1 MAVEVEVAARAG
13 GSTIT
18 REEERI
24 RRVIYV
30 SFLSEMDLVEVE
42 ITAGTGFT
50 ANKQINCYRL
60 TPLTYTVLQVLS

>member
-42 ITAGTGFT
+42 ITAGSLM
-50 ANKQINCYRL
+50 IR
-60 TPLTYTVLQVLS
+60 